1 MNASEPSTDEGS
13 PRWVTL
19 IHVAIVVLIA
29 AGGLWYWFA
38 KGASIN
44 PLADPAAAE
53 AMALVQTHPAKH
65 APTVL
70 QAVND
75 RVKSMKERGQ
85 GVRLGEWRVEKDGDR
100 PDRYLVKTYIR
111 EQGFKDWFE
120 REYLWRVDLKRKRI
134 EPLSLPAEDLMALGD
149 LPPNVLVPPS
159 PLPQ

>member
-29 AGGLWYWFA
+29 AGGLWYWWA
-38 KGASIN
+38 KGSSIN
-44 PLADPAAAE
+44 PLSDPAAAE

-100 PDRYLVKTYIR
+100 PDRYLVKTFIR

-134 EPLSLPAEDLMALGD
+134 EPLSLPAEDLMALAD

-159 PLPQ
+159 P